1 MAKLTLTDIASGY
14 GTTVKINSNNAAI
27 ETAFE
32 NTLSRDGTGPNQME
46 ANLDMNGYK
55 VSNLAAPSADT
66 DAVRLV
72 DLTNSYSLQA
82 APSPVGQSGKGL
94 VSDGTNLIYSIVL
107 TGASGLNATNLTSGT
122 VPDARFP
129 ATLPAVSGLNLT
141 NINATNIASG
151 TLAAARL
158 PSNVALKDAVSNF
171 TVGLQIS
178 SNDVGYRDIVAVAA
192 SASYPI
198 TSADRGK
205 LIINSSTGGF
215 TIPTTVT
222 DAAFANGAAVSIC
235 NTNASS
241 VTITCPASV
250 TLFIAGGA
258 VGGVATNRTFA
269 TRGLATLVRIG
280 TASWLISGSGVT

>member
-1 MAKLTLTDIASGY
+1 MAKLTLNDIAAGY
-14 GTTVKINSNNAAI
+14 ASVTKINDNNTAI

-32 NTLSRDGTGPNQME
+32 NTLSRDGTSPNSMNAE
-46 ANLDMNGYK
+46 LDMNSNK
-55 VSNLAAPSADT
+55 ITNLAAPVAST
-66 DAVRLV
+66 DAARLV
-72 DLTNSYSLQA
+72 DITGGYTFQA
-82 APSPVGQSGKGL
+82 APSPVGQTGKGL

-129 ATLPAVSGLNLT
+129 VTLPAVSGINLT

-158 PSNVALKDAVSNF
+158 PSNVALKDATSNF

-192 SASYPI
+192 SASYAI
-198 TSADRGK
+198 TSTDRGK

-222 DAAFANGAAVSIC
+222 DAAFANGAAISIC

-258 VGGVATNRTFA
+258 VGGVATNRTLA
-269 TRGLATLVRIG
+269 TRGLATIVRIG
-280 TASWLISGSGVT
+280 TASYLISGSGVT

>member
-14 GTTVKINSNNAAI
+14 GTTVKINSNNTAI
-27 ETAFE
+27 EDALE

-72 DLTNSYSLQA
+72 DLTGSYTLQA

-141 NINATNIASG
+141 SINATNIGSG

-215 TIPTTVT
+215 TIPTTTT

-241 VTITCPASV
+241 VVITCPTGV

-258 VGGVATNRTFA
+258 VGGAATNRNLA

>member
-1 MAKLTLTDIASGY
+1 MAKLSLNDIASGY
-14 GTTVKINSNNAAI
+14 GTTVKINSNNTAI
-27 ETAFE
+27 EAALE

-55 VSNLAAPSADT
+55 VSNLAAPTAST
-66 DAVRLV
+66 DAARLI
-72 DLTNSYSLQA
+72 DITGGYTFQA

-158 PSNVALKDAVSNF
+158 PSNVALKDATSNF

-192 SASYPI
+192 SASYAI
-198 TSADRGK
+198 TSTDRGK

-215 TIPTTVT
+215 TIPTTTT

-241 VTITCPASV
+241 VVVTCPTGV

-258 VGGVATNRTFA
+258 VGGAATNRNLA